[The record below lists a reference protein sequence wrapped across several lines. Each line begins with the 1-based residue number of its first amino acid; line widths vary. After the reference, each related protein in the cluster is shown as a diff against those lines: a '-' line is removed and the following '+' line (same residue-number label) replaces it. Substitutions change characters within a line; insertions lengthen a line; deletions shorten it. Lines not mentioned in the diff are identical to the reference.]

1 MLKFGLLMETESI
14 QFEQECAIKALG
26 ILVHDLEREIAAIKK
41 EGFMPVDY
49 LQDLS
54 DALYSVYGTVD
65 ALSLKLKEAVDEEY
79 QKRKGNKQ

>member
-41 EGFMPVDY
+41 AGFMPVDY
-49 LQDLS
+49 LQDIS
-54 DALYSVYGTVD
+54 DALYRRVRNRGCPQPQVERSG
-65 ALSLKLKEAVDEEY
+65 
-79 QKRKGNKQ
+79 R